1 MRLRFVV
8 SDPARACATRPI
20 MSKGGGSRSG
30 VSEHGS
36 ALRLRNA
43 SRSKVRSRVSGNQ
56 VRTRGREFLCV
67 FVALTA
73 LNVASCATNSD
84 LASAP
89 SGPAMAPVWQVGDEW
104 QYAYKSP
111 SASGTFVWSVNRIE
125 SIDGVPH
132 YVTKSGTQEIFSRV
146 SDLAASLVRVDGV
159 VVQRQNPSQLVYAW
173 PLAVGKSWEQ
183 SYVLERPV
191 ERQTTNYDILNT
203 VDAEETITV
212 PAGTFRTLKIVGRN
226 RNTSTLVY
234 EKWYAP
240 DVKTFVRDRYVL
252 SNGIQERELLAFKF
266 K

>member
-8 SDPARACATRPI
+8 SDPARACAARPT

-36 ALRLRNA
+36 ASRLRNA
-43 SRSKVRSRVSGNQ
+43 SRSKVRSRVSGTQ
-56 VRTRGREFLCV
+56 VRELLRVV

-73 LNVASCATNSD
+73 LNMASCTTTSD
-84 LASAP
+84 FASAP
-89 SGPAMAPVWQVGDEW
+89 SGPVMAPVWQVGDEW

-111 SASGTFVWSVNRIE
+111 TASGTFVWSVNRIE
-125 SIDGVPH
+125 SVDGVPH

-191 ERQTTNYDILNT
+191 DRQTTNYDILNT

-240 DVKTFVRDRYVL
+240 DVKSYVRDRYVL
-252 SNGIQERELLAFKF
+252 SNGIEERELLAFKL

>member
-1 MRLRFVV
+1 MSGSMRTNPRQQVEP
-8 SDPARACATRPI
+8 SCGPSI
-20 MSKGGGSRSG
+20 GSS
-30 VSEHGS
+30 
-36 ALRLRNA
+36 
-43 SRSKVRSRVSGNQ
+43 
-56 VRTRGREFLCV
+56 
-67 FVALTA
+67 
-73 LNVASCATNSD
+73 
-84 LASAP
+84 
-89 SGPAMAPVWQVGDEW
+89 
-104 QYAYKSP
+104 
-111 SASGTFVWSVNRIE
+111 SV
-125 SIDGVPH
+125 DGVPH

-191 ERQTTNYDILNT
+191 DRQTTNYDILNT

-240 DVKTFVRDRYVL
+240 DVKSYVRDRYVL
-252 SNGIQERELLAFKF
+252 SNGIEERELLAFKL